1 MEKLKIAIIIP
12 AFNEENTI
20 SRVINSIKSY
30 GIPIVVNDA
39 STDRTETVANDAGA
53 IVINHIHNEGYDKSL
68 DSGFKKADALN
79 CNYVVT
85 FDADGQHDSNAI
97 PLFINELKNGF
108 DLVLGFRT
116 KKQRFSE
123 LLFSFFTRNRLGWRD
138 PLCGMKGYNI
148 KLYKELGYFDS
159 YNSIGTEL
167 AFFGILN
174 GYSFIELHVPIFH
187 RSDHSRFTSI
197 SANFKILKS
206 LLKLIFTN

>member
-174 GYSFIELHVPIFH
+174 GYSFIDDDSELPDIVPNDF
-187 RSDHSRFTSI
+187 
-197 SANFKILKS
+197 
-206 LLKLIFTN
+206 